1 MEVDVFDRVV
11 IARVALNVGE
21 VIGFGA
27 DEFREETH
35 DFVELEVWDALR
47 KFNFH
52 GFQFTPMLGG
62 NRFTERAINNFKLIF
77 HIGAKDVVGLW

>member
-11 IARVALNVGE
+11 IARVAFNVGE

-35 DFVELEVWDALR
+35 DFVELEV
-47 KFNFH
+47 
-52 GFQFTPMLGG
+52 
-62 NRFTERAINNFKLIF
+62 
-77 HIGAKDVVGLW
+77 